1 MDSGSWWKSNCDRQ
15 AYRRRAKSLYVFQEL
30 RLPACIGSLNGPGR
44 TMNERDDKG
53 EKVRDN
59 TSYQFFFGLWTKSGP
74 HCQYKIPPL
83 PAHQQVTVYVCRAS
97 THIHSTCLAMDCCY
111 RDSTLRWECLAI
123 WFPQRDC
130 GLERGGRR
138 TRRGACGSGVA
149 STAGVYHS
157 EFLF

>member
-1 MDSGSWWKSNCDRQ
+1 
-15 AYRRRAKSLYVFQEL
+15 
-30 RLPACIGSLNGPGR
+30 
-44 TMNERDDKG
+44 MNERDDKG

-138 TRRGACGSGVA
+138 TRRGVCGSGVA
-149 STAGVYHS
+149 DSDSGDWNPITPALLVSTIRNSYSDHS
-157 EFLF
+157 THHQAAHHPSFSCSKYSTLNHGPQR